1 MRWWQSESASRA
13 VGYMVDEGVGEGQ
26 TAGQDMTVMVT
37 SRENRGGWHPTHTVP
52 CIPEALLPSPGDL
65 GYSVLLPPGALPP
78 LEADLSLSWHKA
90 SGWSWEP

>member
-26 TAGQDMTVMVT
+26 NAGQDMTVMVT

-78 LEADLSLSWHKA
+78 HEADLSLS
-90 SGWSWEP
+90 

>member
-13 VGYMVDEGVGEGQ
+13 VGYMVDEGVGEGQTAGQEGVGEGQ

-78 LEADLSLSWHKA
+78 HEADLSLS
-90 SGWSWEP
+90 